1 MSEYFG
7 ERHSLGLTSVSSP
20 LILGT
25 RNHIHITDP
34 DLIKEIKH
42 CKGHLEEIN
51 QYSKSEF
58 AIDGTE
64 NPHPR
69 FPGLMKSIRERR
81 GEKVKI
87 LVPIY
92 PDTHTFDAQDGDISI
107 IPKIHPK
114 KEEDHFEEHID

>member
-1 MSEYFG
+1 MCTCFSRREILSEYFG
-7 ERHSLGLTSVSSP
+7 ERHSLGLTSVATP

-25 RNHIHITDP
+25 KDHIHIEDP
-34 DLIKEIKH
+34 ELLQRVKN

-92 PDTHTFDAQDGDISI
+92 PDIHTFEHQDGDISMY
-107 IPKIHPK
+107 K
-114 KEEDHFEEHID
+114 K